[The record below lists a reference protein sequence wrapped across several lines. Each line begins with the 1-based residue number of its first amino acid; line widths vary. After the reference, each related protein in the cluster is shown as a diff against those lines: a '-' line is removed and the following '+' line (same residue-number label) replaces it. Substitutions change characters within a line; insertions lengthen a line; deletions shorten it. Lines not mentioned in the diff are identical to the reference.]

1 MAKTKQNFKKMK
13 IEHKTIRQAN
23 KLNYKTANREQ
34 AGKTKR
40 TAARATAFAT
50 ASANVTRGQAQLA
63 QEATKQAQA
72 AAELAKYNALIYGN
86 QHGSNDVDPTKDGT
100 TPDTTGSNSSL
111 TNPGGFN

>member
-1 MAKTKQNFKKMK
+1 MAKTKQNLKKMK

-40 TAARATAFAT
+40 TAARTAAFAT
-50 ASANVTRGQAQLA
+50 ASANVAKGQTQLA

-72 AAELAKYNALIYGN
+72 AAEMAKYNALIYGN
-86 QHGSNDVDPTKDGT
+86 QYGSNDVDPTKDGT

-111 TNPGGFN
+111 TNPGGFR